1 MKATVATATLAE
13 KNSSLLPPPFLLLT
27 KRVGQLAGSFQID
40 VVSYGISLSAPKDCI
55 MRRVIRVPNI
65 AMIGLKVSP
74 NKETKITEI
83 PVISER
89 AALKQQAI

>member
-13 KNSSLLPPPFLLLT
+13 KNSSLLPFPLLLT
-27 KRVGQLAGSFQID
+27 KRVGQSAGSFQVD
-40 VVSYGISLSAPKDCI
+40 VVPYGISLSAPKDCI
-55 MRRVIRVPNI
+55 MRRVIRVPNM

-74 NKETKITEI
+74 NKETKITVN